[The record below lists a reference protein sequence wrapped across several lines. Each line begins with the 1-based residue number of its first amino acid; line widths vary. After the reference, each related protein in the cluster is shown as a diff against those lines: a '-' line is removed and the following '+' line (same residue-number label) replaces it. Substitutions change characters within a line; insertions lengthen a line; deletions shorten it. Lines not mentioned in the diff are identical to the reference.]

1 MGRENAFD
9 MFDEAE
15 EGAAAFQASREET
28 VRKAMADA
36 TVDSVTAQPPS
47 TPVSGT
53 DGPAEGDGGTATEGA
68 SAETAKPRRGRR
80 RGPARETHAITV
92 PAGLWQ
98 EWVEMAERHDTNVS
112 FMIEDVMRRKGRKL
126 YE

>member
-15 EGAAAFQASREET
+15 EGAAAYQASREET
-28 VRKAMADA
+28 VRKAMVEA
-36 TVDSVTAQPPS
+36 TVDSVTAQPLS

-53 DGPAEGDGGTATEGA
+53 SDSTEGDGGTAIEEA
-68 SAETAKPRRGRR
+68 SAETVKPRRGRR

-92 PAGLWQ
+92 PAEIWR
-98 EWVEMAERHDTNVS
+98 EWVDMAERHDTNVS

-126 YE
+126 YD